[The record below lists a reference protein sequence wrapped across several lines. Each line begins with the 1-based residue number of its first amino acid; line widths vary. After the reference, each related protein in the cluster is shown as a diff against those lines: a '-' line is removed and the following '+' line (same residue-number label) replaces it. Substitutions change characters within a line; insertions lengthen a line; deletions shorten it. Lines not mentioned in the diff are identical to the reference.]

1 MANIPADRIEGC
13 ILVPLDQ
20 AKSDYPK
27 VASNVLEET
36 YYRVTEATGKVRA
49 MVTVMPDGGLVAWD
63 TCSLCHGYFLH
74 CRCSTGIYHPRSV
87 AWIRATHDIKYPS
100 ERVTDYSRYYNPQS
114 RSTAGLSVL
123 DSSKPAPV
131 KRKKKE
137 VNLDEIDMEQLD
149 KEAKKLAR
157 SNTRRTRSAIR
168 GGRRV

>member
-27 VASNVLEET
+27 ISSNVLEGT

-63 TCSLCHGYFLH
+63 TCAVCHSYFLQ
-74 CRCSTGIYHPRSV
+74 CKCATGVYHPRSV
-87 AWIRATHDIKYPS
+87 AWIRATHDLNYPS

-114 RSTAGLSVL
+114 RSTTGLSVI
-123 DSSKPAPV
+123 DSSKPAT

-137 VNLDEIDMEQLD
+137 VNLEEIDMEQLD

-157 SNTRRTRSAIR
+157 SNTRRARSAIR